1 MDKKTYNKIK
11 SMTISHDDLM
21 QENLK
26 NEDFQYAW
34 LRQSIEDYINNGDFT
49 VFYRAVERV
58 VKARTTVSQLAKD
71 LKMNRGNLSEIL
83 NGKIEPKMQTAFK
96 ILNSLGYEFT
106 LTKKASA

>member
-11 SMTISHDDLM
+11 SITKSHDELM
-21 QENLK
+21 QEHLQD
-26 NEDFQYAW
+26 EEFQYAW
-34 LRQSIEDYINNGDFT
+34 LKQSIEDYINDGDFT
-49 VFYRAVERV
+49 IFYRAVERV
-58 VKARTTVSQLAKD
+58 VKARTTVSQLAKN

>member
-11 SMTISHDDLM
+11 SITKSHDELM
-21 QENLK
+21 QEHLQD
-26 NEDFQYAW
+26 EEFQYAW
-34 LRQSIEDYINNGDFT
+34 LKQSIEDYINDGDFT

-58 VKARTTVSQLAKD
+58 VKARTTVSQLAKN